1 MTNKVQYSKRT
12 NTRIQ
17 RQKRLL
23 ILEAALEIFSQHG
36 FRGATIDQIAIKADI
51 SKPNILYYYS
61 SKQEIHKELIER
73 LMEKWLEPLKGMN
86 ENGDPISEIR
96 LYIKRKLEM
105 ARDYPRQS
113 RLFNNEILQGAP
125 HIKDLLEGELK
136 QLVDEKA
143 KIITRWMD
151 DKKLR
156 QVDAHHLI
164 FSIWATTQHY
174 ADFDVQ
180 VQIVLGKEKS
190 KDRFEDAALFLEQ
203 LFVHSLELK

>member
-1 MTNKVQYSKRT
+1 MKKLNTRIP

-17 RQKRLL
+17 RQKRLT
-23 ILEAALEIFSQHG
+23 ILDAALEVFSKNG
-36 FRGATIDQIAIKADI
+36 FRGSTIDQIANQAGI

-73 LMEKWLEPLKGMN
+73 LMEKWLTPLEALSEG
-86 ENGDPISEIR
+86 GDPISEIR

-105 ARDYPRQS
+105 ARDFPRQS

-125 HIKDLLEGELK
+125 HIIDLLDGELK
-136 QLVDEKA
+136 NLVDKKA
-143 KIITRWMD
+143 KIISKWM
-151 DKKLR
+151 KEGRLAK
-156 QVDAHHLI
+156 VDPYHLI

-180 VQIVLGKEKS
+180 VCAVLGKEKAIN
-190 KDRFEDAALFLEQ
+190 KRFERAQKHLDL
-203 LFVHSLELK
+203 LFVRALRVK